1 MFVAPG
7 SGYGELGE
15 GYVRLSLTVPD
26 DRLAEA
32 MDRLGE
38 RPRLMAQN
46 GRKRARGVHET
57 TTLES
62 PLAATWRP
70 RVQEKAVLVGVG
82 RGIEESD
89 LDELAALADS
99 AGAEAVARVLQT
111 RQDPDPATFV
121 GKGKLEEIHREVH
134 RTGAEA
140 VILDS
145 ELSPGQLRNLE
156 EKLKV
161 KVIDRTAL
169 ILDIF
174 ALHARSREGKA
185 QVELAQ
191 LNYLLPRLR
200 GWGEAMSRMGGGIG
214 TRRGPG
220 ETKLEIDRQ
229 HIKRRISKLRKDLKD
244 LSRTR
249 DVKRSGRERSGI
261 PQIAIAGYTNA
272 GKSTLMN
279 ALTGSDVVVA
289 NQLFATLDPTVR
301 RIELPSGRAATL
313 SDTVGFVSKLPHD
326 LVEAFRS
333 TLEEVARATL
343 ILHVADASSPE
354 LPQQIEAVRAV
365 LHEIGASQIP
375 EVLALNK
382 VDRLSEIDRERL
394 SDRFDGDA
402 VQISAVTGEGLERL
416 RDRVEDALPRFPLEV
431 RLLVP
436 YGRED
441 VTALLHREAEV
452 LSEDA
457 GDEGVR
463 VRARV
468 GERVHAIVR
477 EFADDRHPAGR

>member
-1 MFVAPG
+1 MSQDG
-7 SGYGELGE
+7 
-15 GYVRLSLTVPD
+15 
-26 DRLAEA
+26 
-32 MDRLGE
+32 
-38 RPRLMAQN
+38 
-46 GRKRARGVHET
+46 KRRTRGVHET
-57 TTLES
+57 STLES

-70 RVQEKAVLVGVG
+70 RVTEKAVLVGVG
-82 RGIEESD
+82 RGLDESD

-99 AGAEAVARVLQT
+99 AGADPVARILQT
-111 RQDPDPATFV
+111 RQDPNPATFV
-121 GKGKLEEIHREVH
+121 GKGKLEEIHREVQ
-134 RTGAEA
+134 RTGSQA
-140 VILDS
+140 VILDD
-145 ELSPGQLRNLE
+145 ELTPGQLRNLE
-156 EKLKV
+156 ERLKV

-191 LNYLLPRLR
+191 LSYLLPRLR

-244 LSRTR
+244 LARTR
-249 DVKRSGRERSGI
+249 DVKRSSRERSGV

-279 ALTGSDVVVA
+279 SLTGSDVVVA
-289 NQLFATLDPTVR
+289 DQLFATLDPTVR

-313 SDTVGFVSKLPHD
+313 SDTVGFVRKLPHD

-354 LPQQIEAVRAV
+354 LAQQIDAVRTV
-365 LHEIGASQIP
+365 LHEIGASRIP
-375 EVLALNK
+375 EVVALNK
-382 VDRLSEIDRERL
+382 ADLLSEHERARTIDRI
-394 SDRFDGDA
+394 DGRA
-402 VQISAVTGEGLERL
+402 VLVSAITRDGLDELMEHVEG
-416 RDRVEDALPRFPLEV
+416 ALPRFPVELT
-431 RLLVP
+431 LLVP
-436 YGRED
+436 FGRED
-441 VTALLHREAEV
+441 VTALLYRDAEV
-452 LSEDA
+452 LSEDVSEV
-457 GDEGVR
+457 GTT

-468 GERVHAIVR
+468 GEKVLAAVRAFRVDRPAHA
-477 EFADDRHPAGR
+477 ADVG